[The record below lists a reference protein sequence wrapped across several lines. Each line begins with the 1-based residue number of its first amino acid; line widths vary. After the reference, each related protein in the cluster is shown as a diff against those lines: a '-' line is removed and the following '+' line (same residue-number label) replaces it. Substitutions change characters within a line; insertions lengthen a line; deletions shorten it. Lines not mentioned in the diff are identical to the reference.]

1 MGDRKSR
8 NDRKGGDKS
17 QRQLKVG
24 EEIRHVISDILLRHP
39 FYEPE
44 LEGVSVT
51 VSEVSISPD
60 FANARVYVM
69 PLGGVDPDGVLEALG
84 RISKTIQHELSRRLT
99 IRRTPK
105 LRFQLDS
112 SFDTASRISA
122 LIGEN
127 SNANERE

>member
-8 NDRKGGDKS
+8 SDRQGGDKS

-24 EEIRHVISDILLRHP
+24 EEIRHLVSDILLRHP

-44 LEGVSVT
+44 LDGVSVT

-69 PLGGVDPDGVLEALG
+69 PLGGIDPDGVIEALG
-84 RISKTIQHELSRRLT
+84 RIAKTVQHELSRRLT

-105 LRFQLDS
+105 LRFILDS
-112 SFDTASRISA
+112 SFDTASRINA

-127 SNANERE
+127 SDAIDRK